1 MLLDEL
7 FEAEQLNELQP
18 YGITKQAKDSVV
30 GAAKGVFGGGQ
41 TEKGNKQAGEVA
53 NALFKQLKF
62 YVGKT
67 MGTGVNI
74 IPYEVLYKFMSG
86 TKLGTEQLD
95 KVKKAQYTPKEAAA
109 VIFAS
114 ARQMQD
120 EYATHAPTQQPEPVN
135 TVRSEPV
142 AQQKRDLVEPKS
154 EPVAQQKRDR
164 VEPVVNFGQ
173 DEQKTTA
180 ANDAPRHVSDFE
192 PLISKL
198 KPEELNKLLR
208 LI

>member
-18 YGITKQAKDSVV
+18 YGITKQAKDSFV

-120 EYATHAPTQQPEPVN
+120 EYATYAPTQQPEPVN
-135 TVRSEPV
+135 T
-142 AQQKRDLVEPKS
+142 AKS

-180 ANDAPRHVSDFE
+180 ANDVPSHVSDFE

>member
-30 GAAKGVFGGGQ
+30 GTAKGVFGGGQ

-120 EYATHAPTQQPEPVN
+120 EYATYAPTQQPEPVN
-135 TVRSEPV
+135 T
-142 AQQKRDLVEPKS
+142 AKS

-180 ANDAPRHVSDFE
+180 ANDAPSHVSDFE

>member
-7 FEAEQLNELQP
+7 FEAEQLNELRP
-18 YGITKQAKDSVV
+18 YGIANQAKDSVV
-30 GAAKGVFGGGQ
+30 GAAKSVFGGGQ
-41 TEKGNKQAGEVA
+41 TEQGNKQAGEVA

-135 TVRSEPV
+135 TTQSEPV
-142 AQQKRDLVEPKS
+142 AQQKRN
-154 EPVAQQKRDR
+154 R

-180 ANDAPRHVSDFE
+180 ANDAPSHVSDFE

>member
-7 FEAEQLNELQP
+7 FETQQLNELRP
-18 YGITKQAKDSVV
+18 YGITSQAKDSIV
-30 GAAKGVFGGGQ
+30 GAAKNVFGGGQ
-41 TEKGNKQAGEVA
+41 TEQGNKQAGEVA

-74 IPYEVLYKFMSG
+74 IPYDVLYKFMSG

-95 KVKKAQYTPKEAAA
+95 KVKKAQYTPKEAAS

-120 EYATHAPTQQPEPVN
+120 EYLSHAPMQQDAPVEQPKA
-135 TVRSEPV
+135 EPV
-142 AQQKRDLVEPKS
+142 AQP
-154 EPVAQQKRDR
+154 KRDR
-164 VEPVVNFGQ
+164 VEPVVNFGTDAKQ
-173 DEQKTTA
+173 PDA
-180 ANDAPRHVSDFE
+180 ANDAPGNVSDFE

-198 KPEELNKLLR
+198 KPEDLTKLLK

>member
-7 FEAEQLNELQP
+7 FETQQLNELRP
-18 YGITKQAKDSVV
+18 YGIANQAKDSIV
-30 GAAKGVFGGGQ
+30 GAAKNFFGGGQ
-41 TEKGNKQAGEVA
+41 TEQGNKQAGEVA

-67 MGTGVNI
+67 IGTGVNI
-74 IPYEVLYKFMSG
+74 IPYDVLYKFMSG

-120 EYATHAPTQQPEPVN
+120 EYASHVPPQQDAPEQQS
-135 TVRSEPV
+135 TTAPV
-142 AQQKRDLVEPKS
+142 AQP
-154 EPVAQQKRDR
+154 KRDR
-164 VEPVVNFGQ
+164 VEPVIDFGQ
-173 DEQKTTA
+173 TTPKATTA
-180 ANDAPRHVSDFE
+180 ANDAPGKVSDFE

-198 KPEELNKLLR
+198 NPDDLSKLLK

>member
-7 FEAEQLNELQP
+7 FETQQLNELRP
-18 YGITKQAKDSVV
+18 YGITSQAKDSIV
-30 GAAKGVFGGGQ
+30 GAAKNVFGGGQ
-41 TEKGNKQAGEVA
+41 TEQGNKQAGEVA
-53 NALFKQLKF
+53 NALFKKLKF

-120 EYATHAPTQQPEPVN
+120 EYLSHAPMQQAAPVEPPKA
-135 TVRSEPV
+135 EPV
-142 AQQKRDLVEPKS
+142 AQP
-154 EPVAQQKRDR
+154 KRDR
-164 VEPVVNFGQ
+164 VEPVVNFGADTKQ
-173 DEQKTTA
+173 PDA
-180 ANDAPRHVSDFE
+180 ANDAPGKVSDFE

-198 KPEELNKLLR
+198 KPEDLTKLLK

>member
-18 YGITKQAKDSVV
+18 YGITKQAKDSFV

-120 EYATHAPTQQPEPVN
+120 EYATYAPTQQPEPVN
-135 TVRSEPV
+135 T
-142 AQQKRDLVEPKS
+142 AKS

-180 ANDAPRHVSDFE
+180 ANDAPSHVSDFE

>member
-120 EYATHAPTQQPEPVN
+120 EYATYAPTQQPEPVN
-135 TVRSEPV
+135 T
-142 AQQKRDLVEPKS
+142 AQS

-180 ANDAPRHVSDFE
+180 ANDAPSHVSDFE